1 MQEVDL
7 PEPPTA
13 QLERPHG
20 AQHGAQHDEFGLPS
34 VPLRN

>member
-1 MQEVDL
+1 MQEPDL

-13 QLERPHG
+13 QLERPQAHG
-20 AQHGAQHDEFGLPS
+20 AAHDEFGLPS